1 MMKERFSRFMQG
13 RYGNDELGNFTLIA
27 MLVLIVLSAITNWQI
42 LYSVALVL
50 LIWSYYRM
58 LSKNIS
64 KRYAENQKFL
74 NWWRDVKKP
83 FKQEIYYMKQRKT
96 HHIYTC
102 PNCKQKIRIPK
113 GKGKIKVTC
122 PRCKH
127 SFVKRS

>member
-1 MMKERFSRFMQG
+1 MKERFSRFMQG
-13 RYGNDELGNFTLIA
+13 RYGNDELGSFTLIA
-27 MLVLIVLSAITNWQI
+27 MLVLMVFSVVTNWQI
-42 LYSVALVL
+42 LYSIALVL

-58 LSKNIS
+58 FSRNIS

-74 NWWRDVKKP
+74 GWWRDVKKP
-83 FKQEIYYMKQRKT
+83 FEQQIYYMKQRKT

-113 GKGKIKVTC
+113 GKGKIKITC

-127 SFVKRS
+127 AFIKKS

>member
-1 MMKERFSRFMQG
+1 MKERFSRFMQG